1 VPAILHAKPPTAQE
15 LYDEANAYYQQ
26 VTGGGKKRDERTWN
40 AAADRFR
47 RVVERYP
54 NDRLAD
60 DAQYAI
66 GLCYLRDSNYERA
79 MKEFE
84 SLTKHYRES
93 DLADD
98 AQYLVGYAAQKSGRT
113 DRAIEAYLAVF
124 RNYPGGDMVEEAV
137 TKLLDL
143 YQTQRDVDGLQK
155 LCGEAQAARLAPWV
169 LSRCSQ
175 SIEQVSAPAE
185 TTVVGAANLSMK
197 ERVSGTSTASSGL
210 TAIQRIR
217 TSSSER
223 STRVV
228 IDLEKG
234 VDYKVGRLEDP
245 PRLYVDLQGAV
256 LHPPK
261 PDPIPVGDG
270 IVKQIRAAQLSP
282 NATRVVLDLDQM
294 MRYHVFR
301 LTNPDRIVADVL
313 VDRAQP
319 PLSLAR
325 ELGLKIRTIVIDP
338 GHGGKDT
345 GATGFG
351 IHEKDIV
358 LDVGKRLKAILDRDP
373 SYEVYLTREEDVFI
387 PLEARTAFANQ
398 KAADLFL
405 SIHVNSSPSLS
416 KGGIETYY
424 LSMPSDREAR
434 LVAAFENAMAEVRMA
449 DLEDMVKKILKG
461 THLTES
467 RRLAGMVQNGLVKT
481 TQRKNRGVKRAAF
494 VVLVGT
500 NMPAIL
506 AEVGFLSNIEEAKL
520 LGDGEYRQKLAEGL
534 AQAVEQYAG
543 DWKVAVKNKN

>member
-1 VPAILHAKPPTAQE
+1 MSTICLAIMVWIPFVPTMLYAKLPTAQA
-15 LYDEANAYYQQ
+15 LYDEANAYYRQIT
-26 VTGGGKKRDERTWN
+26 TGGGKRDERTWN

-54 NDRLAD
+54 NDQLAD
-60 DAQYAI
+60 DDQYAI
-66 GLCYLRDSNYERA
+66 GLCYLRDSNYEMA
-79 MKEFE
+79 MKEFGR
-84 SLTKHYRES
+84 LTKHYRES

-98 AQYLVGYAAQKSGRT
+98 AQYLVGYAAQKSGRI
-113 DRAIEAYLAVF
+113 DQAIEAYLAVF
-124 RNYPGGDMVEEAV
+124 RNSPGGDMVEKAV
-137 TKLLDL
+137 MKVLDL
-143 YQTQRDVDGLQK
+143 YQARRDVEGVKK
-155 LCGEAQAARLAPWV
+155 LCGEVQTAHLAPWV

-197 ERVSGTSTASSGL
+197 ERISGAPTIAPGL

-217 TSSSER
+217 TSSSGR

-234 VDYKVGRLEDP
+234 IDYQVGRLEDP
-245 PRLYVDLQGAV
+245 PRLYVDLKGAV

-270 IVKQIRAAQLSP
+270 IVKQIRAAQLSS

-313 VDRAQP
+313 ADQAQSS
-319 PLSLAR
+319 LSLAR
-325 ELGLKIRTIVIDP
+325 ELGLKVRTIVIDP
-338 GHGGKDT
+338 GHGGKDP

-351 IHEKDIV
+351 IQEKDIV
-358 LDVGKRLKAILDRDP
+358 LDVGKRLKAILDHDP

-398 KAADLFL
+398 KEADLFL

-467 RRLAGMVQNGLVKT
+467 RRLAGMVQT
-481 TQRKNRGVKRAAF
+481 
-494 VVLVGT
+494 
-500 NMPAIL
+500 
-506 AEVGFLSNIEEAKL
+506 
-520 LGDGEYRQKLAEGL
+520 
-534 AQAVEQYAG
+534 
-543 DWKVAVKNKN
+543 